1 MHKTHSEE
9 SIGLLRLVSWRNS
22 VPRRWT
28 NILPLRTQQ
37 DLSLTFS
44 NSFSVSTR
52 QVVMAIVE
60 SGKNMSAEQKK
71 TDRCPLL
78 YEWHKKQYIGAA
90 HGMAGIYYMLM
101 QVRNQK
107 RLKCSTG
114 WLLVLSYGLWLICAL
129 ALGQIFSLWVRQILK
144 YLTDAQIY
152 EDFWCHFCV
161 YEKITHTLPYII
173 KQIPTC
179 LTWILNSL

>member
-1 MHKTHSEE
+1 
-9 SIGLLRLVSWRNS
+9 
-22 VPRRWT
+22 
-28 NILPLRTQQ
+28 
-37 DLSLTFS
+37 
-44 NSFSVSTR
+44 
-52 QVVMAIVE
+52 MAIVE

-114 WLLVLSYGLWLICAL
+114 WLSVLSYGL
-129 ALGQIFSLWVRQILK
+129 
-144 YLTDAQIY
+144 
-152 EDFWCHFCV
+152 
-161 YEKITHTLPYII
+161 
-173 KQIPTC
+173 
-179 LTWILNSL
+179 